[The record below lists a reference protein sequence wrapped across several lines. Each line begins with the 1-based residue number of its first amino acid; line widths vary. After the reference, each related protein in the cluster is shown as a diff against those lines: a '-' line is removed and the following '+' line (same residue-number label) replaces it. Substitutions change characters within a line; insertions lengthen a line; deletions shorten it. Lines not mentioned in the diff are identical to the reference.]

1 MKMMKMA
8 YILFDGMT
16 TLDFVGFYDAVTR
29 MGVLKAIENV
39 SWDFVPTRKKSR
51 MIED

>member
-16 TLDFVGFYDAVTR
+16 TLDFCWFLRCGYPDGSSKGDRKCIVGFLFQQGR
-29 MGVLKAIENV
+29 SHG
-39 SWDFVPTRKKSR
+39 
-51 MIED
+51 